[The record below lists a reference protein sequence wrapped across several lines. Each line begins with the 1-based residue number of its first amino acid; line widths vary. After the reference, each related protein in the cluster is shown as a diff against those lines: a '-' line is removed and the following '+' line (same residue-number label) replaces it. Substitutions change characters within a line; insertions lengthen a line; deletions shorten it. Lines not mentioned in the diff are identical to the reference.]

1 MIIGFSGPKGCGKDL
16 AYQIIKQNR
25 PNVKIEKIAFADPIK
40 QFLSFLLNIDLDTYD
55 KLKRVNNL
63 SLVDSDTNETLTT
76 IPGRQLVREIGMKM
90 RDYDEEQFNRYVF
103 EQVIN
108 NPEVVYICTD
118 VRFTN
123 EVELIKNQCYGDIVL
138 IERQGYNYDNHVTE
152 TKIEYYDYK
161 IVNDDLQSY
170 TESVLTTF
178 DKIVDSKSTNEF
190 KLEYC

>member
-40 QFLSFLLNIDLDTYD
+40 QFLSFLLNIDLETYD

-108 NPEVVYICTD
+108 NPDVVYICTD

-123 EVELIKNQCYGDIVL
+123 EVELIKHQCYGDIVL

-152 TKIEYYDYK
+152 TMIEYYDYK
-161 IVNDDLQSY
+161 IINDDLQSY
-170 TESVLTTF
+170 TERVLTTF